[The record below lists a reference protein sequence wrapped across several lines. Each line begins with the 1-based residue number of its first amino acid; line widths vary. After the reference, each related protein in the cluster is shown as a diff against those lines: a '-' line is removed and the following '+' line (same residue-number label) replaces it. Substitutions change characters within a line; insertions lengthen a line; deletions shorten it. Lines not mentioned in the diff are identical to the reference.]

1 MEHGDAGQIMQHP
14 ENPYTKKLLA
24 SLPVPAPAANSS
36 QHRAHLHELL
46 AQEA

>member
-1 MEHGDAGQIMQHP
+1 MPARLCSTRRTR
-14 ENPYTKKLLA
+14 YTKKLLA
-24 SLPVPAPAANSS
+24 SLPVPDPREQQ